1 LAFCHQERVI
11 KMKEISRDDLS
22 ESLQRDLQQV
32 EEALSTSYCPHSGL
46 CVAAGLI
53 LDSGELITG
62 VNYESASYGL
72 TQCAERNAISRAQ
85 AENKVE
91 QVQGLLLSACYQNND
106 HDSPPLT
113 PCGACRQWLSELSDR
128 LGRDFVVYSFWKSG
142 RNGLTGSAREL
153 LPQAFL

>member
-1 LAFCHQERVI
+1 
-11 KMKEISRDDLS
+11 MKEISRDDLS

-128 LGRDFVVYSFWKSG
+128 IGRDFVVYSFWKSG